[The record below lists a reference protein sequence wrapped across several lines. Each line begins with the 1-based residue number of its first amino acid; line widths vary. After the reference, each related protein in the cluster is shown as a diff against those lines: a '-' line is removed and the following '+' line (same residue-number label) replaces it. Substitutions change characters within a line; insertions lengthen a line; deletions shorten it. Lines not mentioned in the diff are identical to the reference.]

1 MISATAK
8 AGDTSHLDVLSS
20 IQMPMRLY
28 WLLQITHRETIAQ
41 INELT
46 GAAMTTKGFFYDKG
60 QQVPEGERKLY
71 LVIEGPTEL
80 SVKRAKA
87 RFGSPCSS
95 VICQARCKGAASAQA
110 AACDEESHR
119 TQHNA
124 RQDDLVSDFS
134 LLSRP

>member
-1 MISATAK
+1 M
-8 AGDTSHLDVLSS
+8 
-20 IQMPMRLY
+20 
-28 WLLQITHRETIAQ
+28 QITHRETIAQ

-87 RFGSPCSS
+87 GSGFPCSS
-95 VICQARCKGAASAQA
+95 VVCQARCEEPSQNAACAETAPSQA
-110 AACDEESHR
+110 AACDEGPHR
-119 TQHNA
+119 AQHNA
-124 RQDDLVSDFS
+124 RQDDFIPDFS
-134 LLSRP
+134 TELTL